1 MYISHNQTLK
11 CYHVMKFVIK
21 QMKQWILYQIV
32 SNLILERRYQ
42 QEVNFGDNDTNNEG
56 IISEVEELS

>member
-1 MYISHNQTLK
+1 
-11 CYHVMKFVIK
+11 MKFVIK